1 MAETTKLSVGQVLDK
16 LRNTDVPK
24 SKITR
29 LDEKIET
36 LDQET
41 QRLRA
46 ARRRIERD
54 QRAGSTKR
62 D

>member
-1 MAETTKLSVGQVLDK
+1 MVETTRLSVGQVLDK
-16 LRNTDVPK
+16 LRGNDMAK
-24 SKITR
+24 SKIAR
-29 LDEKIET
+29 LDDKIET

-46 ARRRIERD
+46 ARRRLERD
-54 QRAGSTKR
+54 QRAGPTKR